1 MAKKIAGYIKLQ
13 IPAGKANPS
22 PPVGPALGQRGLN
35 IMQFVKEFNA
45 ATQRME
51 PGMPVPV
58 VITAFA
64 DRTFT
69 FVTKTPPNTYFLK
82 KAARRR
88 QGQLDHR
95 ARRHRRQG
103 HDGRSC
109 REIAEAKMKD
119 MNANDVDGAVRMLV
133 GSARSMG
140 LDGGGG
146 LSHGKQGQASQGRH
160 EGRRPRQAAIRWP
173 RRCS

>member
-1 MAKKIAGYIKLQ
+1 MAKKIVGYVKLQ

-45 ATQRME
+45 VTAQME

-58 VITAFA
+58 VITAYG

-69 FVTKTPPNTYFLK
+69 FITKTPPNTYFLK
-82 KAARRR
+82 KAAGITKGTTTPGKGAPSGRVTMT
-88 QGQLDHR
+88 QL
-95 ARRHRRQG
+95 
-103 HDGRSC
+103 
-109 REIAEAKMKD
+109 REIAALKMID
-119 MNANDVDGAVRMLV
+119 MNANDVDGAVRMLA

-140 LDGGGG
+140 LTVV
-146 LSHGKQGQASQGRH
+146 
-160 EGRRPRQAAIRWP
+160 EG
-173 RRCS
+173 